1 MSKTFNYEK
10 VTGHYYCNYSD
21 DWEEDYVDFE
31 YEVEDDDLLPEIV
44 DLLFDDYFSDDKLI
58 CESKE
63 RKKEVKE
70 RLKRLIDEN
79 DLVEVFADQYEDTL
93 KEIFEEAALD
103 WYNG

>member
-21 DWEEDYVDFE
+21 EWEEDYVEFE

-44 DLLFDDYFSDDKLI
+44 DLLFEEYFDGIGDKNAT
-58 CESKE
+58 KE
-63 RKKEVKE
+63 AIKKM
-70 RLKRLIDEN
+70 LNEN
-79 DLVEVFADQYEDTL
+79 DLVEVFADLYEDTL
-93 KEIFEEAALD
+93 KEIFEEAAFD